1 MSRRRPAKVHGC
13 VIVDKPPGPTSH
25 DVVAMLR
32 RRFGERRIGHAG
44 TLDPSAT
51 GVLVV
56 GIGNATRLLR
66 FATAGRKSYECE
78 IVFGVETSTLDAAG
92 DPVATWPMNLH
103 PTEVADAASSFTG
116 TIAQLPPMV
125 SAVRVGGR
133 RLHEIARSGETA
145 QRKPREVQ
153 IWRFEVAPTDDPDI
167 YRAQVECSAG
177 TYVRTLG
184 ADLGTALGGG
194 AHIRALRRTCSGTF
208 SLSEAQSPD
217 QAVLR
222 PTSEL
227 VRDMAPLRLSS
238 DDAARVRQGTHMA
251 AHRYPGAGPWA
262 LLDAHG
268 TLLAV
273 HERSA
278 GRLRA
283 TVLPSDG
290 LPSDELPSDGLPAQ
304 G

>member
-1 MSRRRPAKVHGC
+1 MARRRPATTHGT

-78 IVFGVETSTLDAAG
+78 IVFGVATSTLDAAG
-92 DPVATWPMNLH
+92 ETIETWNMDLDPS
-103 PTEVADAASSFTG
+103 EVARVAKGFVG
-116 TIAQLPPMV
+116 TISQLPPMV

-133 RLHEIARSGETA
+133 RLHEIARSGQTA
-145 QRKPREVQ
+145 ERESRVVEVYG
-153 IWRFEVAPTDDPDI
+153 FEVAATRDPRV
-167 YRAQVECSAG
+167 YRASVDCSAG

-184 ADLGTALGGG
+184 ADVGSALGGG
-194 AHIRALRRTCSGTF
+194 AHIRALRRTRSGTF
-208 SLSEAQSPD
+208 SLSEAESPD
-217 QAVLR
+217 DAVLR
-222 PTSEL
+222 PPGEL
-227 VRDMAPLRLSS
+227 VRDLSQLHLS
-238 DDAARVRQGTHMA
+238 DDETAQARQGVHLAAR
-251 AHRYPGAGPWA
+251 RYEGHGPWA
-262 LLDAHG
+262 LLDAAG
-268 TLLAV
+268 GLVAV
-273 HERSA
+273 HERID

-283 TVLPSDG
+283 TVLPS
-290 LPSDELPSDGLPAQ
+290 SDSSQ
-304 G
+304 

>member
-1 MSRRRPAKVHGC
+1 MARRRPATTHGT

-78 IVFGVETSTLDAAG
+78 IVFGVATSTLDAAG
-92 DPVATWPMNLH
+92 ETIETWNMDLDPS
-103 PTEVADAASSFTG
+103 EVARVAKGFVG
-116 TIAQLPPMV
+116 TISQLPPMV

-133 RLHEIARSGETA
+133 RLHEIARSGQTA
-145 QRKPREVQ
+145 ERESRVVEVYG
-153 IWRFEVAPTDDPDI
+153 FEVAATRDPRV
-167 YRAQVECSAG
+167 YRASVDCSAG

-184 ADLGTALGGG
+184 ADVGSALGGG
-194 AHIRALRRTCSGTF
+194 AHIRALRRTRSGTF
-208 SLSEAQSPD
+208 SLSEAESPAD
-217 QAVLR
+217 AVLR
-222 PTSEL
+222 PPGEL
-227 VRDMAPLRLSS
+227 VRDLSQLHLS
-238 DDAARVRQGTHMA
+238 DDETAQARQGVHLAAR
-251 AHRYPGAGPWA
+251 RYEGHGPWA
-262 LLDAHG
+262 LLDAAG
-268 TLLAV
+268 GLVAV
-273 HERSA
+273 HERID

-283 TVLPSDG
+283 TVLPS
-290 LPSDELPSDGLPAQ
+290 SDSSQ
-304 G
+304 

>member
-1 MSRRRPAKVHGC
+1 MARRRPATTHGT

-78 IVFGVETSTLDAAG
+78 IVFGVATSTLDAAG
-92 DPVATWPMNLH
+92 ETIETWNMDLDPS
-103 PTEVADAASSFTG
+103 EVARVAKGFVG
-116 TIAQLPPMV
+116 TISQLPPMV

-133 RLHEIARSGETA
+133 RLHEIARSGQTA
-145 QRKPREVQ
+145 ERESRVVEVFG
-153 IWRFEVAPTDDPDI
+153 FEVAATRDPRV
-167 YRAQVECSAG
+167 YRASVDCSAG

-184 ADLGTALGGG
+184 ADVGSALGGG
-194 AHIRALRRTCSGTF
+194 AHIRALRRTRSGTF
-208 SLSEAQSPD
+208 SLSEAESPAD
-217 QAVLR
+217 AVLR
-222 PTSEL
+222 PPGEL
-227 VRDMAPLRLSS
+227 VRDLSQLHLS
-238 DDAARVRQGTHMA
+238 DDETAQARQGVHLAAR
-251 AHRYPGAGPWA
+251 RYEGHGPWA
-262 LLDAHG
+262 LLDAAG
-268 TLLAV
+268 GLVAV
-273 HERSA
+273 HERID

-283 TVLPSDG
+283 TVLPS
-290 LPSDELPSDGLPAQ
+290 SDSSQ
-304 G
+304 